1 MTTKNKQNNVNIAY
15 SIRSQNK
22 PNIETLC
29 LDPKSHYHNV
39 NIALCLYDDLNSKG
53 KKEAKKIIRET
64 VSNLELAFL
73 KLSKGKY
80 KIEVNNDK

>member
-1 MTTKNKQNNVNIAY
+1 MTTKSKQ
-15 SIRSQNK
+15 
-22 PNIETLC
+22 NIETLC

-39 NIALCLYDDLNSKG
+39 NAILCIYDDLNSKG

-80 KIEVNNDK
+80 KIQSN

>member
-1 MTTKNKQNNVNIAY
+1 MTTK
-15 SIRSQNK
+15 SK

-39 NIALCLYDDLNSKG
+39 NTILCIYDDLNSKG

-80 KIEVNNDK
+80 KIQSN

>member
-1 MTTKNKQNNVNIAY
+1 
-15 SIRSQNK
+15 
-22 PNIETLC
+22 
-29 LDPKSHYHNV
+29 
-39 NIALCLYDDLNSKG
+39 LCLYDDLNSKG